1 LGRIV
6 KNGSG
11 RINPSKNASGRIVV
25 MLVPLFLLMLAT
37 VYLNV
42 IRVKYGKEIQ
52 KLRRE
57 ASTLSSEVRDLHGQK
72 LQMTTLANIM
82 QVAESMGM
90 DYPLETPATL
100 VVKVPKGERPNVV
113 GASNP
118 SWIDPNSGPS
128 SSRELA
134 LLSRNRSSAQ

>member
-1 LGRIV
+1 MGRRV
-6 KNGSG
+6 TKNSG
-11 RINPSKNASGRIVV
+11 RVNPSRNASSKIVV

-57 ASTLSSEVRDLHGQK
+57 ASALSSEVRDLHGQK
-72 LQMTTLANIM
+72 LQKTTLANIM
-82 QVAESMGM
+82 QIAESMGM

-100 VVKVPKGERPNVV
+100 IVKVPKGERPNSV

-128 SSRELA
+128 SSRQLA
-134 LLSRNRSSAQ
+134 LMSRNRNGNP